1 MILLPFY
8 FEKVDLRNDPNHECA
23 IEYNSDTGQED
34 YVCGCSADKR
44 AILVSVKVL
53 DNQVDLFDIEF
64 RDHESK
70 LYIFKV
76 YSPNLFSKISHKFF
90 LYIDHDISNSVLH
103 VMDNASRLQNIELNE
118 ELIDADMENI

>member
-1 MILLPFY
+1 LILLPFY
-8 FEKVDLRNDPNHECA
+8 FEKLDQTQNDPNHEHA

-34 YVCGCSADKR
+34 FVCGCSADKR

-70 LYIFKV
+70 SYILLAFISPKNFPKYLQKFSLYR
-76 YSPNLFSKISHKFF
+76 S
-90 LYIDHDISNSVLH
+90 
-103 VMDNASRLQNIELNE
+103 
-118 ELIDADMENI
+118 